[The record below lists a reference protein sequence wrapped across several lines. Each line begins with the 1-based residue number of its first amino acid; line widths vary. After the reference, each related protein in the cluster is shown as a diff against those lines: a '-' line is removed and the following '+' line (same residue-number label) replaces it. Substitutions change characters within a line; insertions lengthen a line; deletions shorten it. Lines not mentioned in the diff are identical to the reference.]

1 MSIKHLYLMAV
12 AATLG
17 CAAASGTSGT
27 GPTPRK
33 GSLLTADEIAVAK
46 ADVGTAYDAI
56 ARLRPTWLAPRGAT
70 SFNTAGTD
78 FPVVFM
84 DGQLYGDLSS
94 LRNIQ
99 AYHVAD
105 VRYYNASEAGAVFGL
120 RGGTSGV
127 IEIRSKVR

>member
-12 AATLG
+12 AVTIG
-17 CAAASGTSGT
+17 CAAGSGTPGT
-27 GPTPRK
+27 PATPRK
-33 GSLLTADEIAVAK
+33 GSLLTAYEIATAK

-56 ARLRPTWLAPRGAT
+56 ARLRSTWLAPRGAT

-78 FPVVFM
+78 FPVVFV

-99 AYHVAD
+99 AYHVAE
-105 VRYYNASEAGAVFGL
+105 VRYYNSSEAGAAFGL

-127 IEIRSKVR
+127 IEIKSKVR